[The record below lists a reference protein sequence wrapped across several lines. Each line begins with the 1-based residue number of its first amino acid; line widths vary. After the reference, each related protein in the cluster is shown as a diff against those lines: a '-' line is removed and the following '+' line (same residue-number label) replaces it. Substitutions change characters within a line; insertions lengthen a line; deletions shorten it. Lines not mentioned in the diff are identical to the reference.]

1 VGFFAFAVL
10 AYSFTELEA
19 LPASFRS
26 RLVVLG
32 AFTLAAGG
40 ELGTLTA
47 TVEVY
52 RKSKMLGDDGEPATN
67 RWDWA
72 GLVVSLCAT
81 LGEFLI
87 AFATLLG
94 VQATWGPAVQQ
105 WGPVALG
112 LMSALDAY
120 VNFMEFGF
128 YLADYDQRRERWQRL
143 AEEWTHRTSSNRS
156 VNASGRQSGAV
167 GGQRAGSE
175 RAVTADGRAVTA
187 SAQPVPTNGAQS
199 APNGQSVTATI
210 DQWRDIARS
219 LNGQR
224 ASVDADMVTSLLSER
239 GLDAPSD
246 STVRRW
252 ARLTASGE
260 L

>member
-52 RKSKMLGDDGEPATN
+52 RKSKMLDSDGEPATN

-156 VNASGRQSGAV
+156 VNASGRQSGADD
-167 GGQRAGSE
+167 GQRSGSE
-175 RAVTADGRAVTA
+175 RAVTA
-187 SAQPVPTNGAQS
+187 SAQPVTANGAQS
-199 APNGQSVTATI
+199 AGDEQSVTATI
-210 DQWRDIARS
+210 DHWRDIARS

-224 ASVDADMVTSLLSER
+224 ASVDADTVTSLLSER

-252 ARLTASGE
+252 ARMTASGE